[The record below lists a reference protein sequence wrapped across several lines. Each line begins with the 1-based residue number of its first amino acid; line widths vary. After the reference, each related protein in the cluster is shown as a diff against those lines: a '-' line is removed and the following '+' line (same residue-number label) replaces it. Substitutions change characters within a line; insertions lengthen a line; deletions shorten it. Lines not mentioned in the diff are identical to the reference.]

1 MVIGL
6 QRFEFESPYFCVLG
20 GSIFCYTF
28 LFCFNLYN
36 GLVVAT
42 GLYILLNINS

>member
-6 QRFEFESPYFCVLG
+6 RRFEFESPYFYVLS
-20 GSIFCYTF
+20 GSIFCYAI
-28 LFCFNLYN
+28 LFCFNLYS

-42 GLYILLNINS
+42 GLYILLNIDS